1 MSARSH
7 FVKELTLAAAHVAQT
22 NKNMAT
28 QRRRIARI
36 KCAGGNTGQAEDLL
50 EAMLDVHARHEV
62 FTINFSTRYSLRRR
76 ARQWPTSTTLA
87 DF

>member
-50 EAMLDVHARHEV
+50 EAMLDVHARHEGV
-62 FTINFSTRYSLRRR
+62 HNQLLHALLTATTRPAMAY
-76 ARQWPTSTTLA
+76 
-87 DF
+87 